1 MARAKQ
7 TARSEARRRNRLA
20 NRLDDAATPN
30 ALDGDAPAGAASS
43 ASRAPGGRPSG
54 STRAAAP
61 VRPGVF
67 ASFRAAYRPANI
79 REDLRDLPSLLA
91 SRAFLGA
98 IALIVAGAAAFIA
111 FPNYSGPAFL
121 FQTLTYPPAMAPIF
135 VVGFFAPRASYLLGF
150 AVGIV
155 DAAVL
160 AILVLAGALGAAQD
174 ASAVP
179 GFLGTAFFTSAVVGS
194 TFAAAAA
201 WYRRFLSLS
210 SPRRAGA
217 GGTPK
222 GGARAKAGGRR

>member
-1 MARAKQ
+1 VARAKQ

-20 NRLDDAATPN
+20 NRLDDAVTPN
-30 ALDGDAPAGAASS
+30 ELEGDAPAVAASG
-43 ASRAPGGRPSG
+43 ASRASGGRSSG
-54 STRAAAP
+54 ASRASTP

-79 REDLRDLPSLLA
+79 REDLRYLPSLLV

-98 IALIVAGAAAFIA
+98 VVLMLGGAAAYIA
-111 FPNYSGPAFL
+111 FPLYSLPAFA
-121 FQTLTYPPAMAPIF
+121 FQTLTVPPAMAPIF
-135 VVGFFAPRASYLLGF
+135 VVGFFAPRASYPLGF
-150 AVGIV
+150 AVGVV
-155 DAAVL
+155 DTVVI
-160 AILVLAGALGAAQD
+160 AILVLAGAFGSTPD
-174 ASAVP
+174 ASVVS
-179 GFLGTAFFTSAVVGS
+179 GLGTTLFTSAVVGS

-217 GGTPK
+217 TATSK